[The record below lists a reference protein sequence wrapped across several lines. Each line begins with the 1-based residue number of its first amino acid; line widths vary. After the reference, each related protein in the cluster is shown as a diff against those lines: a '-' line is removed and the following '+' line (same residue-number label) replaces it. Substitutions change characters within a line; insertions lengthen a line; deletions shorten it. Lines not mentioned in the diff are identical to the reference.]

1 MSELPLA
8 PLKRIVKEEGRHGR
22 TPQIGKEALEAYRDE
37 VERYARELANK
48 TAIMAFQ
55 YARTTI
61 KPHDVEVAAKKIHD
75 DIALEFQE
83 RLREEEQDLADVEE
97 AY

>member
-1 MSELPLA
+1 MSELSLA

-22 TPQIGKEALEAYRDE
+22 TPQIGKEALEAYREE
-37 VERYARELANK
+37 VERYARELAK
-48 TAIMAFQ
+48 KSARTAFM

-61 KPHDVEVAAKKIHD
+61 KPHDVEIAAKKIRD

-83 RLREEEQDLADVEE
+83 KLRKQEQDLADVEE